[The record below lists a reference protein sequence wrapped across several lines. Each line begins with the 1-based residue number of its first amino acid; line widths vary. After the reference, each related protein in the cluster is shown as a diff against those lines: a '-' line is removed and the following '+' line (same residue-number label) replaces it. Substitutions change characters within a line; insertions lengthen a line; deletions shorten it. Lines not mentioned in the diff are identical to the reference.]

1 MKIKLLSIIIWAILG
16 ALLMFGLC
24 CVAVLCGAKSCPVLN
39 TMMFGASMFGLL
51 RVAYFMGLLRL

>member
-24 CVAVLCGAKSCPVLN
+24 CVAALCGATSCPVLN
-39 TMMFGASMFGLL
+39 AVTFGASVFGLL
-51 RVAYFMGLLRL
+51 RAAYFLGLLRL